1 MDEQTTRSERLHTAD
16 MVRAAEHR
24 EKRDEIVQP
33 AGVKETAL
41 FSDRDTE
48 AFRSRWNAVQTNFVD
63 EPRTAVEEADSLVAE
78 VIKRI
83 AEVFADERAQLE
95 EQWSRGNDVSTEDL
109 RITLQR
115 YRSFF
120 NRLLLV

>member
-1 MDEQTTRSERLHTAD
+1 MDEQTREERLHTAD
-16 MVRAAEHR
+16 VVKAAER
-24 EKRDEIVQP
+24 RDKAKDIVQP
-33 AGVKETAL
+33 AETKETAL
-41 FSDRDTE
+41 FDEDE
-48 AFRSRWNAVQTNFVD
+48 AEVFRSRWNAIQTNFVD
-63 EPRTAVEEADSLVAE
+63 EPRSAVEDADSLVAE

-95 EQWSRGNDVSTEDL
+95 EQWSRGDDVSTEDL

-120 NRLLLV
+120 KRLLSV

>member
-1 MDEQTTRSERLHTAD
+1 
-16 MVRAAEHR
+16 VKAAER
-24 EKRDEIVQP
+24 RDKAKDIVQP
-33 AGVKETAL
+33 AETKETAL
-41 FSDRDTE
+41 FDEDE
-48 AFRSRWNAVQTNFVD
+48 AEVFRSRWNAIQTNFVD
-63 EPRTAVEEADSLVAE
+63 EPRSAVEDADSLVAE

-95 EQWSRGNDVSTEDL
+95 EQWSRGDDVSTEDL

-120 NRLLLV
+120 KRLLSV